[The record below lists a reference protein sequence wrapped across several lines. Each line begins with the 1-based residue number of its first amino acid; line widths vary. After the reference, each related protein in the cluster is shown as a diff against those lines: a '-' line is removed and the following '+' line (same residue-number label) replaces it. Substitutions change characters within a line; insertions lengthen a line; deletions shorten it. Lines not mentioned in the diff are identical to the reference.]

1 MRVVLP
7 LCKSLKGKISDPGV
21 MCRSRF
27 KCMKTTYFALLI
39 LHVLLVFAIA
49 IWLLAWGRDE
59 VKRIPKWFTSLTVVT
74 MILSLALILL
84 NLLQHNE
91 DTSIDLLNP
100 SKYAT
105 KTLVFAVLLLIAVKN
120 YKKSII
126 SQRVWLAMIGLM
138 AVDLVITGVW
148 M

>member
-1 MRVVLP
+1 
-7 LCKSLKGKISDPGV
+7 
-21 MCRSRF
+21 
-27 KCMKTTYFALLI
+27 MKTTYFALLI